1 MHPFI
6 GEGRASGTC
15 ALPRGP
21 DVRSDG
27 VRPRPEVV
35 EEVTGTVVPVTQ
47 DDAPRPGGIGLVLGA
62 GGSVGGAFHAGVLA
76 ALEEAT
82 GWDPR
87 QATVVVG
94 TSAGSITGTGLRLGL
109 STADGLARAEG
120 RPLSPAGA
128 RLMAGV
134 GSSRPSLPLETNGRR
149 FRAPGDVASTLARA
163 AARPFAAR
171 PLALLAGLLPD
182 GAMGTEVISDSI
194 AAVADRGWPD
204 DPLWICAVRRRDGRR
219 VVFGRGDRP
228 PLPAAVAASC
238 AIPGFFRPVEV
249 EGQDH
254 IDGGAHSPTNADV
267 VRDLGLDLV
276 VVSSPMSVGGRGLRV
291 ALDQPARRWAR
302 SLLGAEAVRLRRRGT
317 AVLALQPTADDVGVM
332 GGDALDRSRLGP
344 IARQA
349 RESTLRRLSRPD
361 VADRLAVLH
370 RS

>member
-1 MHPFI
+1 M
-6 GEGRASGTC
+6 
-15 ALPRGP
+15 
-21 DVRSDG
+21 
-27 VRPRPEVV
+27 
-35 EEVTGTVVPVTQ
+35 TQ
-47 DDAPRPGGIGLVLGA
+47 DDPPRPGGVGLVLGA

-94 TSAGSITGTGLRLGL
+94 TSAGSITGTGLRVGL
-109 STADGLARAEG
+109 STADGMARAED

-134 GSSRPSLPLETNGRR
+134 GSRRAAPPLEAAGRR
-149 FRAPGDVASTLARA
+149 FRAPTDVAATLARA

-182 GAMGTEVISDSI
+182 GAMGTEVISEGI
-194 AAVADRGWPD
+194 AAVADQGWPD

-219 VVFGRGDRP
+219 VVFGRGERP

-249 EGQDH
+249 DGEAH

-276 VVSSPMSVGGRGLRV
+276 VVSSPMSLGGRGLRLAV
-291 ALDQPARRWAR
+291 DQPARRWAR
-302 SLLGAEAVRLRRRGT
+302 SLLAAEAAKLRRRGT
-317 AVLALQPTADDVGVM
+317 AVVAFQPTADDVAVM

-344 IARQA
+344 IARRA
-349 RESTLRRLSRPD
+349 RESTLRRLACPD
-361 VADRLAVLH
+361 MAERLAAL
-370 RS
+370 RT